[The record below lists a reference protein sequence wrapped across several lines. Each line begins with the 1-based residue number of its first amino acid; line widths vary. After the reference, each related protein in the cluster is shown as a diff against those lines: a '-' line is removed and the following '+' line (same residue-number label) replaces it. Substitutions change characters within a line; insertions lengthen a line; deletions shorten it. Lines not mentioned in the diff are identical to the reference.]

1 MIFKN
6 ISKTKLSLAL
16 ISLVIT
22 FFVWQQGL
30 RDSLNRPSVSFD
42 ISQKEQE
49 IVELAVQSIPTNLK
63 KFFITNDPVD
73 EINNALSKVEFNGLT
88 ERNKL
93 IRIILSSE
101 SNLSRIDKN
110 LSLDFKNENYKLL
123 SNEIE
128 KKSNNNSYELD
139 FDKFISLKNDRFLY
153 HLLSKKFNFDDSSL
167 ITKSFSSK
175 MFLKILVIRLIP
187 LLTIL
192 MGSILALKILWKSI
206 SLKKFGWKEI
216 KPLDLELIDM
226 VLLIAGGFV
235 VLGEVISPL
244 FSITLV
250 ELFSKNISSEL
261 SQSLK
266 IFFGYIFMA
275 IPPLSIVFYQI
286 KSLRGEFSFKKDYLQ
301 FNFLPI
307 KNSIIYGINGWLTIV
322 PFVLLISLIMNSL
335 IANQNGSNPLLEI
348 VLNNNN
354 NLSFILLFVTT
365 TFLAPLFEEIIFRG
379 VLLPTLSKDF
389 GIILG
394 IILSAFIFALAH
406 LSLGEMPPLFV
417 LGIGLGI
424 TRIASGSLFSSVVMH
439 SLWNGLTFVNLFL
452 LRT

>member
-30 RDSLNRPSVSFD
+30 RDSLSRPSVSFD

-63 KFFITNDPVD
+63 KFFITNDPID
-73 EINNALSKVEFNGLT
+73 QINNSLSEVSFNELS

-93 IRIILSSE
+93 IRIISLE
-101 SNLSRIDKN
+101 SNE
-110 LSLDFKNENYKLL
+110 SLIFKNRSKEFENKNYNLL
-123 SNEIE
+123 IDEIQ
-128 KKSNNNSYELD
+128 KKSNNNSYNPNSEKFD
-139 FDKFISLKNDRFLY
+139 FFKRDRFLY
-153 HLLSKKFNFDDSSL
+153 HLLSKKFDFDDSSV

-175 MFLKILVIRLIP
+175 MFLKILAIRLIP

-192 MGSILALKILWKSI
+192 LGSILALKTLWTAI
-206 SLKKFGWKEI
+206 SLKKFVWKEI
-216 KPLDLELIDM
+216 KSLDLELIDM

-235 VLGEVISPL
+235 VLGEVVSPL
-244 FSITLV
+244 FSISLV
-250 ELFSKNISSEL
+250 ELISKNISNEL

-266 IFFGYIFMA
+266 IFFGYLFMA
-275 IPPLSIVFYQI
+275 IPPLWIVYYQI
-286 KSLRGEFSFKKDYLQ
+286 KSLNGEFSLKKDYFQ

-307 KNSIIYGINGWLTIV
+307 KDAIIQGIKGWLTIV

-335 IANQNGSNPLLEI
+335 IDNQNGSNPLLEI

-354 NLSFILLFVTT
+354 YLSFILLFLTT
-365 TFLAPLFEEIIFRG
+365 TLLAPLFEEIIFRG
-379 VLLPTLSKDF
+379 ILLPTLSRDF

-394 IILSAFIFALAH
+394 IIVSAFIFALAH

-424 TRIASGSLFSSVVMH
+424 TRIASGSLLSSVIMH
-439 SLWNGLTFVNLFL
+439 SLWNGLTFLNLFL

>member
-1 MIFKN
+1 MILKN
-6 ISKTKLSLAL
+6 ISRTKLFLAL

-63 KFFITNDPVD
+63 NIFITNDPVD
-73 EINNALSKVEFNGLT
+73 QINNALSQVSFNQLT
-88 ERNKL
+88 ERNKF
-93 IRIILSSE
+93 IKIISSKSNE
-101 SNLSRIDKN
+101 SIIDKN
-110 LSLDFKNENYKLL
+110 IYKEFENKNYKLL
-123 SNEIE
+123 LDEIE
-128 KKSNNNSYELD
+128 KKSINNSYKPNPEKFD
-139 FDKFISLKNDRFLY
+139 FFKGDRFLY
-153 HLLSKKFNFDDSSL
+153 HLLSKKFDFDDSSL

-175 MFLKILVIRLIP
+175 MFFKILAIRFIP

-192 MGSILALKILWKSI
+192 LGSILALKTLWKAI
-206 SLKKFGWKEI
+206 SLKKVGWKEI
-216 KPLDLELIDM
+216 KPLDLKLIDM

-235 VLGEVISPL
+235 VLGEVVSPL
-244 FSITLV
+244 FSISLV
-250 ELFSKNISSEL
+250 ELFSKNITIEL

-275 IPPLSIVFYQI
+275 FPPLLIVYYQI
-286 KSLRGEFSFKKDYLQ
+286 KSLNGEFNLKKDYFQL
-301 FNFLPI
+301 NFLPLKDAIIQGI
-307 KNSIIYGINGWLTIV
+307 KGWLIIV
-322 PFVLLISLIMNSL
+322 PFVLLISLIMNIL
-335 IANQNGSNPLLEI
+335 IENQNGSNPLLEI

-354 NLSFILLFVTT
+354 YLSFILLFVTT
-365 TFLAPLFEEIIFRG
+365 TLFAPLFEEIIFRG
-379 VLLPTLSKDF
+379 ILLPTLSRDF

-394 IILSAFIFALAH
+394 IIVSAFIFALAH

-424 TRIASGSLFSSVVMH
+424 TRIASGSLLSSVIMH
-439 SLWNGLTFVNLFL
+439 SLWNGLTFLNLFL

>member
-16 ISLVIT
+16 ISLAIT
-22 FFVWQQGL
+22 FFIWQQGL
-30 RDSLNRPSVSFD
+30 RDSLSRPSVSFD

-49 IVELAVQSIPTNLK
+49 IVELAAQSIPTNFK
-63 KFFITNDPVD
+63 NFFITNDPVD
-73 EINNALSKVEFNGLT
+73 QINSALSEVSFNELT

-93 IRIILSSE
+93 IWIVSSE
-101 SNLSRIDKN
+101 SNASLIERN
-110 LSLDFKNENYKLL
+110 LSKEYKDKKYKILIDEL
-123 SNEIE
+123 E
-128 KKSNNNSYELD
+128 KKSNNNTYKPNSD
-139 FDKFISLKNDRFLY
+139 QFDLFKDDRFLY
-153 HLLSKKFNFDDSSL
+153 HLISKKFDFDDSSL

-175 MFLKILVIRLIP
+175 MFLKILAIRLIP

-192 MGSILALKILWKSI
+192 LGSILAFQILWKAI

-216 KPLDLELIDM
+216 KPLELELIDM

-235 VLGEVISPL
+235 VLGEVVSPL
-244 FSITLV
+244 FSISLV
-250 ELFSKNISSEL
+250 ELFSKNISNEL

-266 IFFGYIFMA
+266 IFFGYLFMA
-275 IPPLSIVFYQI
+275 IPPLGIVFYQI
-286 KSLRGEFSFKKDYLQ
+286 KSLNGEFTFKKDYFQ

-307 KNSIIYGINGWLTIV
+307 KDAIIQGIKGWLTIV

-335 IANQNGSNPLLEI
+335 IENQNGSNPLLEI

-354 NLSFILLFVTT
+354 YLSFILLFVTT
-365 TFLAPLFEEIIFRG
+365 TLLAPLFEEIIFRG
-379 VLLPTLSKDF
+379 ILLPTLSRDF

-394 IILSAFIFALAH
+394 IIVSAFIFALAH

-424 TRIASGSLFSSVVMH
+424 TRIASGSLLSSIIMH
-439 SLWNGLTFVNLFL
+439 SLWNGLTFLNLFL